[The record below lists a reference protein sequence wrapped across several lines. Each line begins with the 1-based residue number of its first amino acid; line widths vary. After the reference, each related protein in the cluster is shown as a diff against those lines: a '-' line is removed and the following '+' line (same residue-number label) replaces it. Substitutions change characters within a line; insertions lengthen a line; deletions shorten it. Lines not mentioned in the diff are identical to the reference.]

1 MKLKLKSLLLLI
13 IATLLFIVS
22 CGKDDNPTT
31 PPDEQNTT
39 GTFTDSRDNQTYSWV
54 KIGDQVWMSEN
65 LAYKTK
71 SGEYWAYN
79 NDTNNVPIYGYLYS
93 WEIAQTIAPQ
103 GWHLPSQAEWQTL
116 VDYLGGPKKAYDKL
130 LEAGTLHWKSPN
142 SATNESGFTALAS
155 GYFDKR
161 DNSFNGFGFLTM
173 FHSTTEYSGD
183 NTFALGLIINQNFKE
198 ASIEGRPKM
207 LALPIRCIKD

>member
-1 MKLKLKSLLLLI
+1 MKLKLKSLLVLI

-39 GTFTDSRDNQTYSWV
+39 GTYTDSRDNQTYSWV
-54 KIGDQVWMSEN
+54 KIGDQIWMSEN

-79 NDTNNVPIYGYLYS
+79 NDTNNIPIYGYLYS

-103 GWHLPSQAEWQTL
+103 GWHLPSQAEWLTL
-116 VDYLGGPKKAYDKL
+116 VDYLGGSQKAYDKL

-142 SATNESGFTALAS
+142 SATNESGFTALPS

-161 DNSFNGFGFLTM
+161 DNSFNSLGDLTM
-173 FHSTTEYSGD
+173 FHSTTEAPGNS
-183 NTFALGLIINQNFKE
+183 TFAMGLILNPNYK
-198 ASIEGRPKM
+198 ASNIEGRPKM